1 MTVII
6 INEECHGFIGIAK
19 DIRSA
24 FDFLLSYKWI
34 TEKTDF
40 PIEAD
45 DDSDFVSLEE
55 LRKRFG
61 FDNLLDTLVF
71 MWEDSEQWF
80 EGMFYLDTEI
90 IYEST

>member
-24 FDFLLSYKWI
+24 FDFLLSDKWI

-80 EGMFYLDTEI
+80 EDMFYLDTEI